1 MDSMKTKIM
10 IYLRVDIL
18 CLTIKEKIYQG
29 YILIQYRILRT
40 LSYCINLYYGYNGHH
55 KIKCSF

>member
-29 YILIQYRILRT
+29 YILIRYRLIIG
-40 LSYCINLYYGYNGHH
+40 YFYFIANINLHYE
-55 KIKCSF
+55 CRSQL